1 MTKGQYYEIKS
12 YNYKILSHNYDI
24 KSHDYDKNLRMT
36 KNYETLIIM
45 IIKSQKVEIM
55 R

>member
-45 IIKSQKVEIM
+45 DNKIPKS
-55 R
+55 